1 MYKIPV
7 ASLPATFGK
16 TRIHQPLNQVSYAWG
31 HNNMIL
37 FVINVHMCFYID
49 SIAENRRPTDN
60 EI

>member
-7 ASLPATFGK
+7 ASLPAAFGK

-37 FVINVHMCFYID
+37 FAVNVYMCFSVD
-49 SIAENRRPTDN
+49 SIT
-60 EI
+60 